1 MNILVTG
8 GAGYIG
14 SHVALTLLDQKH
26 EVTIID
32 SLVTSNSKLIPDK
45 AVFVKSDIANK
56 EKISEILKNKSFDV
70 VMHFAGL
77 TRVGESVNFP
87 DKYFENNYEKA
98 KIFFNTCIKFG
109 LKKIIFSSTAS
120 VYGNIK
126 AKKNILESQKPKP
139 TNPYSESKVRLE
151 NFLIEQSKK
160 KLIATTILRYFNVAG
175 ADKKM
180 RSGLLNSPD
189 NLIKAVCEVASNK
202 RDKIIINGKDY
213 GTKDGTT
220 IRDFIH
226 VSDLVEMHLLA
237 AKNLIKENSTE
248 IYNCGYGYGYSIEDV
263 IRETNNILKKKINY
277 EYGPRRKD
285 DIEYSVADNTKFKNK
300 FKWKAKYNLNDI
312 LMSSLDWEKNIKKYI
327 YNTYFLI

>member
-32 SLVTSNSKLIPDK
+32 SLVTSNLKLIPDK

-180 RSGLLNSPD
+180 RSGLLNNPD

-312 LMSSLDWEKNIKKYI
+312 LMSSLEWEKNIKK
-327 YNTYFLI
+327 

>member
-32 SLVTSNSKLIPDK
+32 SLVTSNLKLIPDK

-213 GTKDGTT
+213 STKDGTT

-312 LMSSLDWEKNIKKYI
+312 LMSSLEWEKNIKK
-327 YNTYFLI
+327 

>member
-32 SLVTSNSKLIPDK
+32 SLVTSNLKLIPDK

-237 AKNLIKENSTE
+237 AKNLIKENTTE

-312 LMSSLDWEKNIKKYI
+312 LMSSLEWEKNIKK
-327 YNTYFLI
+327 